1 MSWGLKRAFDCSFE
15 LSHKY
20 FQKFLTRS
28 RQIRD
33 DIIMVSNMLNATKEQ
48 PKNEISVLST
58 QIKKIDRLL
67 KEERRTRQKSG
78 MFSATQIARD
88 REKNVE
94 VGDTNNNAIQ
104 CTIHCDR
111 AVLKLYAYMN
121 IKLCYL
127 IVRRSKSVPR
137 Q

>member
-1 MSWGLKRAFDCSFE
+1 MLT
-15 LSHKY
+15 
-20 FQKFLTRS
+20 KFFIQCS

-33 DIIMVSNMLNATKEQ
+33 DIIMVSNMLNAIKEQ

-67 KEERRTRQKSG
+67 KEERRTRQKFG

-94 VGDTNNNAIQ
+94 V
-104 CTIHCDR
+104 
-111 AVLKLYAYMN
+111 
-121 IKLCYL
+121 
-127 IVRRSKSVPR
+127 
-137 Q
+137 